1 MALTKSFLQRREL
14 TIPVTKER
22 CAASSSEF
30 LPIWVTPTLLL
41 ETIAVQRP
49 TLTWVLPLPGV
60 RFSQA
65 KSREVELAR
74 QQKSASFR
82 HLQPNPTK
90 PFLLDVRELSFNKSG
105 VAVGAVPGS
114 ARLSSATECPVFT
127 LLLVL
132 SGAAAACSHDRE
144 ISPIPDQEER
154 RTLERQA
161 LEEEAI
167 AIAELQEDEESFAVG
182 AMPEPGQY
190 RYEPFD
196 QEEVL
201 SRPHQPR
208 FFQEPK
214 NLKDFSWVAE
224 DESFQVLSFLC
235 RAGLLFDSNLRT
247 STGAFSSAEKTP
259 LNKKT
264 KLLRN
269 R

>member
-1 MALTKSFLQRREL
+1 MRRRLGPADSEHSFPGPGGVRAGPGPARGMPLKPEGPGHGPGESLAACIFEQCHGPWNAGRGAQCQCQWPGALHLFGRKGIVTTVTKPPYNFDRFRLGGAEGTGRDIGSCAPGCGVGVLSHTSRARMALTKSFLQRREL

-114 ARLSSATECPVFT
+114 ARLSR
-127 LLLVL
+127 LL
-132 SGAAAACSHDRE
+132 
-144 ISPIPDQEER
+144 
-154 RTLERQA
+154 T
-161 LEEEAI
+161 
-167 AIAELQEDEESFAVG
+167 
-182 AMPEPGQY
+182 
-190 RYEPFD
+190 
-196 QEEVL
+196 
-201 SRPHQPR
+201 
-208 FFQEPK
+208 
-214 NLKDFSWVAE
+214 
-224 DESFQVLSFLC
+224 
-235 RAGLLFDSNLRT
+235 
-247 STGAFSSAEKTP
+247 
-259 LNKKT
+259 
-264 KLLRN
+264 
-269 R
+269 